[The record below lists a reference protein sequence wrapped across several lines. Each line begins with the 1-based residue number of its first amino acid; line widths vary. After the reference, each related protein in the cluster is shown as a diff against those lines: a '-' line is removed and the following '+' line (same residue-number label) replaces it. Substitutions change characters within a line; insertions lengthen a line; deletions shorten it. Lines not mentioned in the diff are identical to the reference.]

1 MESKIIEK
9 RIKFNNKEW
18 LAKFKQDSPYIKVF
32 LYDENN
38 NNKTFI
44 NDFWVEGD
52 TIIDVFKNAVL
63 QANKINI
70 KCHEYEDFIKWDGN
84 MDKEL
89 NIR

>member
-1 MESKIIEK
+1 MESKVIEK

-18 LAKFKQDSPYIKVF
+18 LVKFKQDSPYVKVF
-32 LYDENN
+32 LYDEN

-44 NDFWVEGD
+44 NDFWGEGD

-63 QANKINI
+63 QATKINI
-70 KCHEYEDFIKWDGN
+70 KCHEYEDFIKWDGD

-89 NIR
+89 NK